1 MCAPDKEAE
10 EDGDDGL
17 DDGDH
22 HRELHLGRPLT
33 HDPRVPLP
41 QIPDDHWFSLG
52 EVHGTRGLC
61 IFHGSE
67 DTKTVENRPLL
78 TSSIDSPDI
87 PRHR

>member
-1 MCAPDKEAE
+1 MIAPDKEAE

-33 HDPRVPLP
+33 HDDPGVPLP

-52 EVHGTRGLC
+52 EVQGRRGVC
-61 IFHGSE
+61 IFHWQ
-67 DTKTVENRPLL
+67 R
-78 TSSIDSPDI
+78 
-87 PRHR
+87 RHQNSRE